1 MADNRE
7 MEVLM
12 ASENKQEA
20 EEYMQ
25 FLRSMNGETQK
36 DWTNILKGVKI
47 GLGLAAGS
55 MKTA

>member
-1 MADNRE
+1 MADNRG

-20 EEYMQ
+20 EEYMR

-47 GLGLAAGS
+47 GLGLAARQ
-55 MKTA
+55 TA

>member
-7 MEVLM
+7 MEILV

-20 EEYMQ
+20 EDYIK

-47 GLGLAAGS
+47 GIDLAAGS

>member
-7 MEVLM
+7 MELLV

-25 FLRSMNGETQK
+25 FLRSMSGETQK

-47 GLGLAAGS
+47 GLGLAAGG

>member
-1 MADNRE
+1 MADDRE